1 MTNENRE
8 SIDTHTTQPEI
19 TEQEE
24 RELEE
29 AAAREAE
36 ETKKALEKLD
46 EDTKRMLTSSAEAA
60 RNRRRGDGDEP
71 DPGRDG
77 NHEGEAAV

>member
-1 MTNENRE
+1 MTDQNRE

-46 EDTKRMLTSSAEAA
+46 EDSKRMLTSSAEAA
-60 RNRRRGDGDEP
+60 RNRCRGDGHEP
-71 DPGRDG
+71 DPDDDG
-77 NHEGEAAV
+77 NNEGEAAV

>member
-1 MTNENRE
+1 MTDENRE

-46 EDTKRMLTSSAEAA
+46 EDIDEQ
-60 RNRRRGDGDEP
+60 RRGCPQSASRGWE
-71 DPGRDG
+71 
-77 NHEGEAAV
+77 